1 MSNSVLERLE
11 RLPRIA
17 ALLLGL
23 ALIVAIAWLDYVTG
37 PQLLMNVFYLLPVM
51 LVAWVTASTAYGL
64 LAVLVT
70 FLVGPL
76 EAYLDGFHL
85 YTLPVAAWNAGMR
98 TAVFC
103 IVLLLLAEVRK
114 LVARLQEQSLTDELT
129 GVANRRAFLEVA
141 TREIER
147 SRRYRHELSLAYL
160 DLDGFKAVN
169 GQRGHT
175 VGDRVLIALAG
186 LARATA
192 RSVDTVARIGG
203 DEFVILMPETEPAPR
218 CRWPSA
224 CAPPARGRP
233 VRARYASPAVS
244 GWSPSNALLAISRS
258 CSRTP
263 TRSCTRPRLREAT
276 ACGMHAWVRRR
287 RRLQRADC
295 CHSYLGPGPKQ
306 SRAAERLTS
315 RRELEVLLL
324 DGPDAGRDDVGLE
337 IRFHDLR
344 HTHATQLLKA
354 GVHPKVVSERLGHAS
369 SGITLDAYSHVMPS
383 MQEEAA
389 EKIDAGLRA
398 ALAG

>member
-23 ALIVAIAWLDYVTG
+23 VLIAAIAWLDYVTG

-141 TREIER
+141 AREIER
-147 SRRYRHELSLAYL
+147 SRRYQHELSLAYL

-169 GQRGHT
+169 DQRGHA

-203 DEFVILMPETEPAPR
+203 DEFVILMPETNARAAVPLAERLRAVCSRAAGSDAVPVT
-218 CRWPSA
+218 CSVGVVTFE
-224 CAPPARGRP
+224 CAPTD
-233 VRARYASPAVS
+233 VED
-244 GWSPSNALLAISRS
+244 LLANADALMYEAKAAGGDSVRHA
-258 CSRTP
+258 RVGAA
-263 TRSCTRPRLREAT
+263 EAT
-276 ACGMHAWVRRR
+276 AADG
-287 RRLQRADC
+287 RLLPFAPR
-295 CHSYLGPGPKQ
+295 PG
-306 SRAAERLTS
+306 A
-315 RRELEVLLL
+315 
-324 DGPDAGRDDVGLE
+324 
-337 IRFHDLR
+337 
-344 HTHATQLLKA
+344 
-354 GVHPKVVSERLGHAS
+354 
-369 SGITLDAYSHVMPS
+369 
-383 MQEEAA
+383 
-389 EKIDAGLRA
+389 
-398 ALAG
+398 

>member
-1 MSNSVLERLE
+1 VSNSVLERLE

-23 ALIVAIAWLDYVTG
+23 VLIAAIAWLDYVTG

-141 TREIER
+141 AREIER
-147 SRRYRHELSLAYL
+147 SRRYQHELSLAYL

-169 GQRGHT
+169 DQRGHA

-203 DEFVILMPETEPAPR
+203 DEFVILMPETDARAAVPLAERLRAVCSRAAGSDAVPVT
-218 CRWPSA
+218 CSVGVVTFE
-224 CAPPARGRP
+224 CAPTD
-233 VRARYASPAVS
+233 VED
-244 GWSPSNALLAISRS
+244 LLANADALMYEAKAAGGDSVRHA
-258 CSRTP
+258 RVGAA
-263 TRSCTRPRLREAT
+263 EAT
-276 ACGMHAWVRRR
+276 AADG
-287 RRLQRADC
+287 RLLPFAPR
-295 CHSYLGPGPKQ
+295 PG
-306 SRAAERLTS
+306 A
-315 RRELEVLLL
+315 
-324 DGPDAGRDDVGLE
+324 
-337 IRFHDLR
+337 
-344 HTHATQLLKA
+344 
-354 GVHPKVVSERLGHAS
+354 
-369 SGITLDAYSHVMPS
+369 
-383 MQEEAA
+383 
-389 EKIDAGLRA
+389 
-398 ALAG
+398 

>member
-1 MSNSVLERLE
+1 VSNSVLERLERME

-23 ALIVAIAWLDYVTG
+23 ALIAAIAWLDYVTG

-114 LVARLQEQSLTDELT
+114 LVVRLQEQSLTDELT

-141 TREIER
+141 AREIER

-169 GQRGHT
+169 DQRGHM
-175 VGDRVLIALAG
+175 VGDRVL

-203 DEFVILMPETEPAPR
+203 DEFVILMPETDARAAVPLAERLRAACSRAAGSDAVPVT
-218 CRWPSA
+218 CSVGVVTFE
-224 CAPPARGRP
+224 CAPTD
-233 VRARYASPAVS
+233 VEE
-244 GWSPSNALLAISRS
+244 LLAHADALMYEAKAAGGDSVRHA
-258 CSRTP
+258 RVGAA
-263 TRSCTRPRLREAT
+263 EAT
-276 ACGMHAWVRRR
+276 AADGRLLPFAPRRG
-287 RRLQRADC
+287 A
-295 CHSYLGPGPKQ
+295 
-306 SRAAERLTS
+306 
-315 RRELEVLLL
+315 
-324 DGPDAGRDDVGLE
+324 
-337 IRFHDLR
+337 
-344 HTHATQLLKA
+344 
-354 GVHPKVVSERLGHAS
+354 
-369 SGITLDAYSHVMPS
+369 
-383 MQEEAA
+383 
-389 EKIDAGLRA
+389 
-398 ALAG
+398 